1 MGIGGWVVGFGDW
14 VVELVIGLWETVNGV
29 VGSGLC
35 GFGFGGS
42 LGGGIRSVWVYGY
55 GFDGGGV
62 IGF

>member
-1 MGIGGWVVGFGDW
+1 M
-14 VVELVIGLWETVNGV
+14 ELVIGLWETVNGV